1 MRMSSSAFDVAI
13 SDRPKLRREGVAI
26 DARFYCVP
34 KSQRCVRFGLPREMA
49 GRAST
54 ESAWQR
60 PYTCFL
66 SAHTF
71 GFRLLTECLPSAA
84 RDPSGEF
91 DSWTPIFRV
100 RDGYAEFAVQTM
112 LA

>member
-1 MRMSSSAFDVAI
+1 MSSSAFDVAI
-13 SDRPKLRREGVAI
+13 FDRPELRREGVAI
-26 DARFYCVP
+26 DARFYCIP
-34 KSQRCVRFGLPREMA
+34 KSQRFVRFGLLREMA
-49 GRAST
+49 GLAST

-71 GFRLLTECLPSAA
+71 GFRLLTECLHSAVQ
-84 RDPSGEF
+84 DPSGEF
-91 DSWTPIFRV
+91 DSWTPILHM
-100 RDGYAEFAVQTM
+100 RDGYAGFAVRTM